1 MALEFNTAMR
11 NARLDAIETYVGASA
26 FFRLL
31 SGAMPASVTTAQT
44 GTLLVAG
51 TLPSSGGGDWLAAAS
66 GGAKAK
72 AGTWSFTATGGAGTA
87 PGYFRILRN
96 VLGTA
101 SLVAMQ
107 GLCTGAGSDM
117 VPDSTSITAGQT
129 VTVNT
134 FVLTDGNVSP

>member
-1 MALEFNTAMR
+1 MALEFKTELR
-11 NARLDAIETYVGASA
+11 NAMLDSLETYIGASA
-26 FFRLL
+26 FFRIY
-31 SGAMPASVTTAQT
+31 SGSMPASVTTAPS

-51 TLPSSGGGDWLAAAS
+51 KIPASGGDWLAAAS

-96 VLGTA
+96 NGGTA
-101 SLVAMQ
+101 SAVAIM

-134 FVLTDGNVSP
+134 FTLTAGNASP